1 MYAAGYATARITSSA
16 CHMVVAAVTTLK
28 FAITHATV
36 IAFTTL
42 GIVVIF
48 AVMFE

>member
-1 MYAAGYATARITSSA
+1 MYAAGYAA
-16 CHMVVAAVTTLK
+16 AAVALSGGYMTVRTVKCAL
-28 FAITHATV
+28 THATV

-48 AVMFE
+48 AVMSE